1 VALHDNPR
9 HRASLYSVASGTD
22 NGGGT
27 TLAYTLAQSAIAV
40 SINTASASTQELFA
54 QQNIVV
60 THTIGVLT
68 SKLTST
74 PQRGWKVVADDTSD
88 AYHVEGIR
96 RGRQS
101 PNGSIPAL
109 TYLQVRQIM

>member
-74 PQRGWKVVADDTSD
+74 PQRGWKVVVGSA
-88 AYHVEGIR
+88 AYHIEGIR
-96 RGRQS
+96 SGRAS
-101 PNGSIPAL
+101 PNGTIPAL
-109 TYLQVRQIM
+109 LYLQVRELL